1 MNTRTSDEIQLEM
14 PSRAEDYSSSRNL
27 GGAIPSKDAYEL
39 ARVGKKEVLKVRD
52 LVVVHPAR
60 FYLI

>member
-1 MNTRTSDEIQLEM
+1 MNARTSDEIQLEM
-14 PSRAEDYSSSRNL
+14 SSRAEDYGSSWNL

-52 LVVVHPAR
+52 VEVVHPAR
-60 FYLI
+60 FHLI

>member
-14 PSRAEDYSSSRNL
+14 PSRAEDYSSSWNI

-52 LVVVHPAR
+52 LLVVHSAR
-60 FYLI
+60 AHFI